1 MSILFKLFQKQWNK
15 TEKKDAQRIASQ
27 EPVQGIEEVTDIAY
41 IDDGLRGHLLDV
53 YFPRKA
59 QDKKLPVVIDIHGGG
74 WMYGYKELNKNYNLY
89 LSSSGY
95 TVFSLSYRLAPEVF
109 MPDQI
114 KDIFAALKW
123 IDEHMDEFPCD
134 RNNVYLTGD
143 SAGGQLAGYTA
154 VIYNNPVLEKAFCVS
169 GAGFKF
175 NAVALI
181 CPFFDMANR
190 GITGIYSRP
199 MLGPGF
205 RKKEFA
211 KYLTLKALLKTGGM
225 PPCFI
230 VSSTGDIL
238 TKRSS
243 KKAAKLFA
251 KYGVTYKFMYW
262 SKFQGKKLEHVFPVT
277 YPYMEESARTTQ
289 RMFDFFD
296 KYSRGEEDIIKAK

>member
-1 MSILFKLFQKQWNK
+1 MSILFKIFQKQWDN
-15 TEKKDAQRIASQ
+15 TEKKDAQRIALQ
-27 EPVQGIEEVTDIAY
+27 EPVQGIKEITDIAY

-53 YFPRKA
+53 YYPSKA
-59 QDKKLPVVIDIHGGG
+59 KDRKLPVLIDIHGGG

-89 LSSSGY
+89 LASSGY

-109 MPDQI
+109 MPDQL

-123 IDEHMDEFPCD
+123 IDVHMDEYPCD

-154 VIYNNPVLEKAFCVS
+154 IIYKNPVLEKAFGIS
-169 GAGFKF
+169 SAGFSI
-175 NAVALI
+175 NAVALV

-199 MLGPGF
+199 MLGPGY

-211 KYLTLKALLKTGGM
+211 KYLTLEALLKTGEM

-230 VSSTGDIL
+230 VSSTEDIL

-243 KKAAKLFA
+243 KKAARLLE
-251 KYGVTYKFMYW
+251 KYEVQYKFMYW
-262 SKFQGKKLEHVFPVT
+262 SRVPGKKLEHVFPVT
-277 YPYMEESARTTQ
+277 YPYMDESVRTTQ
-289 RMFDFFD
+289 RMFDFFE
-296 KYSRGEEDIIKAK
+296 KFYRKEDSIKA

>member
-181 CPFFDMANR
+181 CSPREFICCCVISSPICLSAFARETHSFRHVENLKLSEN
-190 GITGIYSRP
+190 IY
-199 MLGPGF
+199 
-205 RKKEFA
+205 
-211 KYLTLKALLKTGGM
+211 
-225 PPCFI
+225 CI
-230 VSSTGDIL
+230 SSLAYRAEKGDI
-238 TKRSS
+238 
-243 KKAAKLFA
+243 
-251 KYGVTYKFMYW
+251 
-262 SKFQGKKLEHVFPVT
+262 
-277 YPYMEESARTTQ
+277 
-289 RMFDFFD
+289 
-296 KYSRGEEDIIKAK
+296 